1 MYQIRSYLIAKIIK
15 IKWTVKLGF
24 QFMYDLCS
32 NIEKL
37 KINSKIIELKDNLLV
52 LLNCGLW
59 QALAHVTIA
68 EIR

>member
-1 MYQIRSYLIAKIIK
+1 
-15 IKWTVKLGF
+15 
-24 QFMYDLCS
+24 MYDLCS